1 MPVRRNAFR
10 RKPDNFRLKAVLQTF
25 KTSFEMP
32 SNCQAQPDL
41 LADLLAIQF
50 PKHADFVSDKPTA
63 GFPREI

>member
-1 MPVRRNAFR
+1 MPIRNTGFS

-25 KTSFEMP
+25 KTGFEMP
-32 SNCQAQPDL
+32 SSCQAQPGL